1 MSSLAS
7 SAPISSSV
15 MGGLRRL
22 EVSNPGAIPSPSQAA
37 QKLSESGSSPVPSQ
51 RLHRSTI
58 VRKKHWSVRSHPT
71 ETRHPSCLYQ
81 RRLTALGFR
90 AVRSASI
97 ELRMLNEGLPQFPR
111 RLHPVRSLR
120 QEDATGTHAVDL
132 GVVYA
137 RRNRARA
144 HVGLNSGDQ
153 STPDADDHGVGAA
166 EMLPAAVVDWA
177 HAPSHGCILHRYA
190 LDAGEP
196 GWAVMAPLQFAVD
209 EEVVAQVLFLAETPV
224 PVGGVR

>member
-81 RRLTALGFR
+81 RQLTALGFR
-90 AVRSASI
+90 AVRSAS
-97 ELRMLNEGLPQFPR
+97 
-111 RLHPVRSLR
+111 
-120 QEDATGTHAVDL
+120 D
-132 GVVYA
+132 
-137 RRNRARA
+137 RA
-144 HVGLNSGDQ
+144 
-153 STPDADDHGVGAA
+153 PDAQRR
-166 EMLPAAVVDWA
+166 PAAV
-177 HAPSHGCILHRYA
+177 PSS
-190 LDAGEP
+190 P
-196 GWAVMAPLQFAVD
+196 PPSPLPSA
-209 EEVVAQVLFLAETPV
+209 
-224 PVGGVR
+224 R